1 MLQMSLQL
9 TSYGKLWCQEWNG
22 WDWWWSCQQCDADLS
37 CQFCSWAQSQFLTA
51 WQRCNID
58 LDDLDVDDNNDVEDA
73 DDDVDVDEVD
83 VDEDEVDED
92 EVDGALMSP
101 AQGASVVTPAVEP
114 WEPITSPQ
122 HSSGVQDICK

>member
-1 MLQMSLQL
+1 M
-9 TSYGKLWCQEWNG
+9 
-22 WDWWWSCQQCDADLS
+22 
-37 CQFCSWAQSQFLTA
+37 QFLTA

-92 EVDGALMSP
+92 EDEVDGALMSP

>member
-1 MLQMSLQL
+1 MQH
-9 TSYGKLWCQEWNG
+9 
-22 WDWWWSCQQCDADLS
+22 
-37 CQFCSWAQSQFLTA
+37 
-51 WQRCNID
+51 
-58 LDDLDVDDNNDVEDA
+58 LDDHDVDDNNIVDADDDVEDADDADDVEDA

-83 VDEDEVDED
+83 VDEDEVDEDED

>member
-1 MLQMSLQL
+1 M
-9 TSYGKLWCQEWNG
+9 
-22 WDWWWSCQQCDADLS
+22 
-37 CQFCSWAQSQFLTA
+37 
-51 WQRCNID
+51 
-58 LDDLDVDDNNDVEDA
+58 
-73 DDDVDVDEVD
+73 DEVD
-83 VDEDEVDED
+83 VDED